1 VGQEKMN
8 MRDESL
14 IKAMGGL
21 GGGVVSDSRG
31 ICGALLGGVA
41 FISSLY
47 GRGHEEEK
55 EQPQLWRLRQKLTE
69 KFEELTKEYGGI
81 YCSDI
86 ARVNFLDREQVK
98 NFRENPESRRQY
110 CIRVVEDTAA
120 ALGTI
125 LEESEKKDAVA

>member
-8 MRDESL
+8 IRNESL

-21 GGGVVSDSRG
+21 GGGIAADSRG

-47 GRGHEEEK
+47 GRGNLEEK
-55 EQPQLWRLRQKLTE
+55 EQARLWRLRQKLAE
-69 KFEELTKEYGGI
+69 KFEDLTKEYGGI
-81 YCSDI
+81 YCSNI

-98 NFRENPESRRQY
+98 AFRKNPDSRRQY
-110 CIRVVEDTAA
+110 CVRVVEETAV
-120 ALGTI
+120 ALGEI
-125 LEESEKKDAVA
+125 LEEAESES